1 VSDPMDFTFGVEQDG
16 TVTLDGVKVEEAVGS
31 APVEADS
38 PVVDEIAQLRR
49 ERDQFREQAE
59 LYQAFEPM
67 IRAVGRGEVEIP
79 APPITPEA
87 VVGYR
92 RRLST
97 PGSAEILQ
105 MVKDYAAELPEHQ
118 RQIID
123 SNHQVFN
130 EVFDKI
136 AALNPAPPPRV
147 SRRMA
152 ERTLRHHEQLVDAGR
167 SLRSGVLPEA
177 TADDPS
183 RWKTAETLKRRIRAG
198 DRDSEIQ
205 LAKLLVLG
213 DS

>member
-1 VSDPMDFTFGVEQDG
+1 MDFTFGVTESG
-16 TVTLDGVKVEEAVGS
+16 GVVIDGVPVEEAQEPS
-31 APVEADS
+31 CPVEAAPSD
-38 PVVDEIAQLRR
+38 DELRQLRR
-49 ERDQFREQAE
+49 ERDE
-59 LYQAFEPM
+59 LMQQVDEYESFKPL

-130 EVFDKI
+130 EVFDRI
-136 AALNPAPPPRV
+136 ASLNPPPPPRV

-177 TADDPS
+177 MSDDPLK
-183 RWKTAETLKRRIRAG
+183 WKAAEVLKKRIRAG
-198 DRDSEIQ
+198 DRDSEIS
-205 LAKLLVLG
+205 LAKIFLG
-213 DS
+213 NDG

>member
-1 VSDPMDFTFGVEQDG
+1 MDFEFTVSQDG
-16 TVTLDGVKVEEAVGS
+16 AVTLDGVPVEEAQEAS
-31 APVEADS
+31 PPSDAAPPGD
-38 PVVDEIAQLRR
+38 DELRQLRR
-49 ERDQFREQAE
+49 ERDQFREKAE
-59 LYQAFEPM
+59 LYETFEPM

-79 APPITPEA
+79 APPVTPEA

-105 MVKDYAAELPEHQ
+105 LVRDYAETLPEEQ
-118 RQIID
+118 KEVLD
-123 SNHQVFN
+123 NNHAAFN

-136 AALNPAPPPRV
+136 ASLNPPPPPRV

-177 TADDPS
+177 MSDDPLK
-183 RWKTAETLKRRIRAG
+183 WKAAEVLKKRIRAG
-198 DRDSEIQ
+198 DRDSEIS
-205 LAKLLVLG
+205 LAKIFLG
-213 DS
+213 NDG

>member
-1 VSDPMDFTFGVEQDG
+1 VEG
-16 TVTLDGVKVEEAVGS
+16 PV
-31 APVEADS
+31 PVEAAPS
-38 PVVDEIAQLRR
+38 GFDEIAALRR

-59 LYQAFEPM
+59 LYETFEPM

-79 APPITPEA
+79 APPVTPEA

-130 EVFDKI
+130 EVFDRI
-136 AALNPAPPPRV
+136 ASLNPPPPPRV

-177 TADDPS
+177 MSDDPLK
-183 RWKTAETLKRRIRAG
+183 WKAAEVLKKRIRAG
-198 DRDSEIQ
+198 DRDSEIS
-205 LAKLLVLG
+205 LAKIFLG
-213 DS
+213 NDG